1 MKVLKIITS
10 VIAAILLLACV
21 FSSFVFWFFGLTF
34 IHTREYGIFVAGVS
48 VTRENQSDILGD
60 GTVSYDPSINTVI
73 FDNANIESEY
83 AMVGALD
90 DIQIYLVGENKF
102 VCKDSD
108 NVSMIYAAENY
119 LYKDVAIFGEGSL
132 TIEAKNIPT
141 NVQGISADNLTIASD
156 VTVTLPDC
164 AGIANG
170 IVCSTSL
177 LVVNKSTVTVNNG
190 AAKYSSA
197 VRVRGNAF
205 LEEGASINSSV
216 SGGSVESC
224 KGMSINGDLILGKD
238 ASVNVSVD
246 DTSAIVGEGIR
257 VTGVLEAGAGASV
270 TASAK
275 KNPAIEVFGTL
286 KACMGSS
293 VTADSAEGAYDVLC
307 HGAFL
312 NYGTTLS
319 GDANSVDGIIT
330 TIESRNS

>member
-1 MKVLKIITS
+1 MKVFKVITS
-10 VIAAILLLACV
+10 VIAAVLLLACV
-21 FSSFVFWFFGLTF
+21 FSAIVFWFVSLTF
-34 IHTREYGIFVAGVS
+34 LHTREYGIYVAGVS
-48 VTRENQSDILGD
+48 VTRENQSDVLGD
-60 GTVSYDPSINTVI
+60 GTVSYDPSMNAVI
-73 FDNANIESEY
+73 FDNATIESEY

-141 NVQGISADNLTIASD
+141 NVQGIAADNLTIASD
-156 VTVTLPDC
+156 VTVSLPDC

-177 LVVNKSTVTVNNG
+177 LIVNKATVTVNSG

-205 LEEGASINSSV
+205 LEDGSSIIATV
-216 SGGSVESC
+216 RDGSVESC
-224 KGMSINGDLILGKD
+224 RGLSVNGDLVIKKG

-246 DTSAIVGEGIR
+246 DTSAPVGECIY
-257 VTGVLEAGAGASV
+257 VTGVLEVGEGASL

-275 KNPAIEVFGTL
+275 KNPAIEAFSTL
-286 KACMGSS
+286 KANKDSS
-293 VTADSAEGAYDVLC
+293 ITAESAESAYDLLC
-307 HGAFL
+307 HGAVL
-312 NYGTTLS
+312 NYGTTLI
-319 GDANSVDGIIT
+319 GDVDSIGGIVNMGG
-330 TIESRNS
+330 E